1 MNTDIKS
8 TGAINFPAVLAFSVH
23 EMKNSLSTIS
33 ELIRHFKNQAH
44 FDAKKEL
51 RQLEFEANRVN
62 DNLMQLLIL
71 YKIDE
76 AQFSLDVDECLVVD
90 ILNEVMAQQSSLFSI
105 NGMELII
112 DCPDDLMCYCDSNLI
127 SNTISTVVNNAQR
140 YARKQVLLTA
150 SEENGYVCINVED
163 DGAGYPEHFLTAE
176 ALNNAKVNLN
186 TGSTGL
192 GLFFVSTIAKMHV
205 NGDKKGFIKLTNH
218 CPLGG
223 AKFSLFLP

>member
-1 MNTDIKS
+1 MNTN
-8 TGAINFPAVLAFSVH
+8 TTTNPVNFPAILAFSVH
-23 EMKNSLSTIS
+23 EMKNSLSAIS
-33 ELIRHFKNQAH
+33 ELIRHFKNQEH

-51 RQLEFEANRVN
+51 GQLEFEANRVN
-62 DNLMQLLIL
+62 NNLMQLLIL

-76 AQFSLDVDECLVVD
+76 AQFAPDVDECVVLD
-90 ILNEVMAQQSSLFSI
+90 LLNEVVAQQSSLFTI
-105 NGMELII
+105 NGLELII

-127 SNTISTVVNNAQR
+127 SNAISTVVNNSQR

-163 DGAGYPEHFLTAE
+163 DGTGYPEHFLNAE
-176 ALNNAKVNLN
+176 TLNNAKVNLN

-192 GLFFVSTIAKMHV
+192 GLFFVATIAKMHV
-205 NGDKKGFIKLTNH
+205 NGDKKGFIKLKNH

-223 AKFSLFLP
+223 AKFSLLLP